1 MIIVKLMGGL
11 GNQMFQYAAARSLSW
26 RHGTVLKL
34 DLSFLEGD
42 QSGDTPRIYKL
53 DHFYITAEK
62 ASRWE
67 VSTMSGRGNAFLPTA
82 FARFFQKNAADH
94 ANYREKSFHYDP
106 QLLDQPDNV
115 YLEGYWQSE
124 RYFTDIREVIRKD
137 FTVKTPLT
145 DKNRKLADEIQAV
158 NSVSLHVRRGDY
170 VMDEKTIAKHGVCS
184 LEYYLRAE
192 DRVAE
197 IQADPHFFVFSDDPE
212 WVADNLKLRH
222 PARYV
227 SHNGSMAHE
236 DLRLMSL
243 CRHHVIANS
252 SFSWWG
258 AWLSTGTDKL
268 VIAPDR
274 WFNDPS
280 INTRDLIPYEWQR
293 L

>member
-11 GNQMFQYAAARSLSW
+11 GNQMFQYAAARSISW
-26 RHGTVLKL
+26 RHGTSLKL

-42 QSGDTPRIYKL
+42 QAGNTPRKYEL
-53 DHFYITAEK
+53 GNYCITAEK

-67 VSTMSGRGNAFLPTA
+67 TITMSGRGRTRLESTIVLKYQEVAGHTVF
-82 FARFFQKNAADH
+82 
-94 ANYREKSFHYDP
+94 RERSFNFDP
-106 QLLDQPDNV
+106 QLFAVPDNV

-124 RYFTDIREVIRKD
+124 RYFTDIREIIRKE
-137 FTVKTPLT
+137 FTVKTPLI
-145 DKNRKLADEIQAV
+145 DKNMELANEIKAV
-158 NSVSLHVRRGDY
+158 NAVSIHIRRGDY
-170 VMDEKTIAKHGVCS
+170 VLNEKTREFHGICN
-184 LEYYLRAE
+184 LEYYLQAE
-192 DRVAE
+192 EMVA
-197 IQADPHFFVFSDDPE
+197 QTLVNPHFFVFSDDPK

-227 SHNGSMAHE
+227 SHNDSIAHE

-258 AWLSTGTDKL
+258 AWLSNNPDKL
-268 VIAPDR
+268 VIAPKR
-274 WFNDPS
+274 WFNDPLLD
-280 INTRDLIPYEWQR
+280 TRDLIPSDWQR